1 MSFTIIKA
9 DYHNPKHGEAIVAM
23 LRDYAM
29 DPMGGGQDLSQYA
42 QDNVVAGL
50 AAHDGAFTFLAFD
63 GNTPIGIAD
72 CMTEFSTFK
81 AKKDVNIHDIA
92 IIKPWRGKGVGK
104 ALFAAIEK
112 RARELDAGKITLEVL
127 DHNHSAKG
135 LYASLGYGDSAQ
147 GAYHFWTKE
156 LV

>member
-1 MSFTIIKA
+1 MNEIHIIEA
-9 DYHNPKHGEAIVAM
+9 DYENPIHGDAIVAM
-23 LRDYAM
+23 LRAYAM

-50 AAHDGAFTFLAFD
+50 AAHSGAFTFLAYD
-63 GNTPIGIAD
+63 GDIPIGIAD

-81 AKKDVNIHDIA
+81 AKKDVNIHDVA
-92 IIKPWRGKGVGK
+92 VIKSARGKGVGR

-127 DHNHSAKG
+127 DHNETAKA
-135 LYASLGYGDSAQ
+135 LYSSLGYGKSDQ
-147 GAYHFWTKE
+147 GQYLFWTKG
-156 LV
+156 L